1 MPNTRAFCDMEGNDH
16 ALVPPAIEVR
26 DNLGVLAVHVLAAK
40 EDLSVLSYDEML
52 EKSALLRK
60 CKNKELPLC
69 SKRNMNY

>member
-52 EKSALLRK
+52 EKLHRIVEDLHAVWSQK
-60 CKNKELPLC
+60 F
-69 SKRNMNY
+69 